1 MRRSRVKVFTKF
13 LLVFFLSFSFFA
25 CDDGSTDENSAEA
38 AFQEEDSK
46 ETKPKEKISSKEEK
60 DAEVK
65 PDKVRLLL
73 VMDNSYSMRDEYEKA
88 GRAILDFVPKLVDLP
103 LEIIVTLAGAEEDCY
118 ISKIAKID
126 SDSEDRV
133 KDTLVQI
140 AKDGFRFRR
149 YVERPF
155 LSIKQTIN
163 CLEKEDP
170 SNGKAPP
177 TAILI
182 VSDADN
188 CSDFTTAGNNGVCG
202 SGELEGSDL
211 KKTLSTVF
219 KDSEVKLF
227 GLLSSNTT
235 SGAIC
240 SGSFNRQPKRI
251 ESLFSEIDARANSL
265 CEESYDEMFDEL
277 FAFLSK

>member
-1 MRRSRVKVFTKF
+1 MVEVFKKF
-13 LLVFFLSFSFFA
+13 LLVFSLSFSFFA
-25 CDDGSTDENSAEA
+25 CDDGSKEENSAEA

-46 ETKPKEKISSKEEK
+46 ETKPKKKRSSKEEK

-73 VMDNSYSMRDEYEKA
+73 VLDNSYSMRDEYEKA

-103 LEIIVTLAGAEEDCY
+103 LEVIVTLAGAEEDCY

-126 SDSEDRV
+126 SGSEDQV

-140 AKDGFRFRR
+140 AKGGFRFRR

-211 KKTLSTVF
+211 EETLSTVF
-219 KDSEVKLF
+219 EDSEVKLF

-235 SGAIC
+235 SGRRC
-240 SGSFNRQPKRI
+240 RGRFNREPDRI
-251 ESLFSEIDARANSL
+251 ESFFDEMDGSVLSL
-265 CEESYDEMFDEL
+265 CEDSYDDIFDEML
-277 FAFLSK
+277 EFLAK